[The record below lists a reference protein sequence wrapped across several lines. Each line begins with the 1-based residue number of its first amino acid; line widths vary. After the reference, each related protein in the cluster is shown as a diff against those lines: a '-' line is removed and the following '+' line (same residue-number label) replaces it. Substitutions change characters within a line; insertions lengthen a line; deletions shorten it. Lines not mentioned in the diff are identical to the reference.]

1 MTEAPDQNFPT
12 SPADVPQSHLTAV
25 LAILGPNSVHSPA
38 AAPKSWHTDLPSAL
52 QMASKAVPLIPLR
65 GLGRKALATASLSP
79 HLLHVAGED
88 YSVTSDLTSSRERT
102 SQVKAR
108 SLQLQICW
116 LGWWHSAGYL
126 LGWHHNPSV
135 LSPPP
140 QSCSL
145 GLNETGKR
153 CCWPHCRKMAAAVPP
168 TYMTKYWNFWD
179 LWSLLCISSSISP
192 FLLGKQLAAV
202 TVSFSLRDYITWCS
216 SWFCLRR

>member
-1 MTEAPDQNFPT
+1 MSLSPIWQLSLPFWARTLYTVLLLHPNPDTQTFLL
-12 SPADVPQSHLTAV
+12 HYR
-25 LAILGPNSVHSPA
+25 
-38 AAPKSWHTDLPSAL
+38 WHPSR
-52 QMASKAVPLIPLR
+52 SSYPLKR
-65 GLGRKALATASLSP
+65 TWRKALATTSHSP

-88 YSVTSDLTSSRERT
+88 YSVTSDLSSSRERT
-102 SQVKAR
+102 SQMKAR

-135 LSPPP
+135 LPPPP

-153 CCWPHCRKMAAAVPP
+153 RCWLHCRKMAAAVPP

-179 LWSLLCISSSISP
+179 LWSLLYISSSISP
-192 FLLGKQLAAV
+192 FLLGKQFAAV
-202 TVSFSLRDYITWCS
+202 SVSLLLGDYITRCG